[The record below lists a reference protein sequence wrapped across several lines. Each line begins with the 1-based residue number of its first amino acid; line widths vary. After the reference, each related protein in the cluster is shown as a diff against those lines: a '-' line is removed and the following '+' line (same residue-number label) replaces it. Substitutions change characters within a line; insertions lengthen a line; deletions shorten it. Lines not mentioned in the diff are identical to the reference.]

1 MNYFDS
7 LMVIERLYFKVK
19 SSHIMRLSSHPHFN
33 DKGNP
38 MRLLPYSLLAL
49 ILAVN
54 ISMFNLSMAE
64 DKQSLEE
71 VIANEN
77 FFSSAFVE
85 SKPTNAKRIVSDAAP
100 KIYAGTDKIADKQR
114 MEERGFELI
123 GYSDFKAGNV
133 APELAMPQAK
143 KVHAELVLVYSER
156 ADKVSASAK
165 IQQLR
170 EAKKTGQA
178 PVEAGAS
185 YAYFASYWARIAKP
199 SMGVHVKVPEK
210 DDDSEGLQVLVVL
223 DGSAAEK
230 AGLLKDDYLI
240 SIGDVQLLKVTDLS
254 KAVNQYAGQAV
265 DVTFVRNRMRQE
277 SKMTLN

>member
-1 MNYFDS
+1 
-7 LMVIERLYFKVK
+7 
-19 SSHIMRLSSHPHFN
+19 
-33 DKGNP
+33 
-38 MRLLPYSLLAL
+38 
-49 ILAVN
+49 
-54 ISMFNLSMAE
+54 
-64 DKQSLEE
+64 
-71 VIANEN
+71 
-77 FFSSAFVE
+77 
-85 SKPTNAKRIVSDAAP
+85 
-100 KIYAGTDKIADKQR
+100 

-185 YAYFASYWARIAKP
+185 YAYFASYWAKIAKP
-199 SMGVHVKVPEK
+199 SMGVHVKVPDK
-210 DDDSEGLQVLVVL
+210 DDDVKDGLLVMVVI
-223 DGSAAEK
+223 DESAAEK
-230 AGLLKDDYLI
+230 AGLLKDDFLI
-240 SIGDVQLLKVTDLS
+240 SIGDVQLLKVTDLT
-254 KAVNQYAGQAV
+254 KAVNQYAGQIV

-277 SKMTLN
+277 VKMTLN